1 MLFVF
6 GRLLRLLL
14 FAMKTREDKTNIV
27 GELEERFKKQR
38 VSVFANFTGISV
50 AKLSQFRREL
60 KKIGAEF
67 KVAKKTLLNR
77 ALKAAGLEVNP
88 DELKGEVG
96 VIFGYEDQAAP
107 AKLAAKF
114 AKENKTFKVIKGI
127 LEGKITEAAG
137 IMALAK
143 LPSREEL
150 LGQVARAFNSPI
162 QGLVNALSGN
172 IKNLVVVLS
181 KIKSTKSE

>member
-1 MLFVF
+1 MGFF
-6 GRLLRLLL
+6 IFMPLRRDQK
-14 FAMKTREDKTNIV
+14 AEIAK
-27 GELEERFKKQR
+27 GLEERFKKQR
-38 VSVFANFTGISV
+38 VSVFANFAGISV

-67 KVAKKTLLNR
+67 KVAKKTLLDR
-77 ALKAAGLEVNP
+77 ALRAVGFEVNP

-127 LEGKITEAAG
+127 LEGKIMEAAG
-137 IMALAK
+137 ITALAK

-162 QGLVNALSGN
+162 QSLVNVLQGN
-172 IKNLVVVLS
+172 IRNLVVVLN
-181 KIKSTKSE
+181 KVKEKRI

>member
-1 MLFVF
+1 
-6 GRLLRLLL
+6 
-14 FAMKTREDKTNIV
+14 MKTREDKTNIV
-27 GELEERFKKQR
+27 NELEERFKRQR

-50 AKLSQFRREL
+50 AKLSRFRREL

-67 KVAKKTLLNR
+67 KVAKKTLLDR
-77 ALKAAGLEVNP
+77 AMKAAGLEISP

-107 AKLAAKF
+107 AKLTAKF
-114 AKENKTFKVIKGI
+114 AKENKTFKILKGI
-127 LEGKITEAAG
+127 LAGKMLEAAG
-137 IMALAK
+137 VSALAR
-143 LPSREEL
+143 LPSREEML
-150 LGQVARAFNSPI
+150 AQVARAFNSPI

-181 KIKSTKSE
+181 KIKSAKSE